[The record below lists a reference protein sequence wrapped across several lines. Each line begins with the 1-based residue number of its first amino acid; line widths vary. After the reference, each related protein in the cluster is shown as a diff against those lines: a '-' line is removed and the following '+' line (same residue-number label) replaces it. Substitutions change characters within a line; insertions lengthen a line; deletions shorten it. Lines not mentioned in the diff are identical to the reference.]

1 MGTLGGPIP
10 FRICMQSSFPPLGM
24 GELVVQEL
32 ARGLRGTRG
41 APALVPLG
49 ERLRPGGPQVVPDVD
64 TGVC

>member
-1 MGTLGGPIP
+1 
-10 FRICMQSSFPPLGM
+10 MQSSFPPLGM

-64 TGVC
+64 TGAC